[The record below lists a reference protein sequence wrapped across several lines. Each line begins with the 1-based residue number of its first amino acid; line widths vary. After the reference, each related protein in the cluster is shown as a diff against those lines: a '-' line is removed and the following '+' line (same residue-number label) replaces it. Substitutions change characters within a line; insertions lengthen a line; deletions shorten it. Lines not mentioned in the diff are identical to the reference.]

1 MPCRNLQPIK
11 DLMSVIMG
19 CCIAAAGFA
28 QDDGVQGWESAA
40 TFFPNESMIEFQR
53 LGGDRVDGPRE
64 ARFGYAVSLLS
75 STPSTEQKLNEA
87 EVIFEDLAASSDDH
101 FALGARYLLG
111 RLYQIYRSPS
121 DPTRAAEHFRFLVT
135 HHLDTRWGQMA
146 LTKLTMVVVYALPGA
161 GEPEQ
166 RIQSG
171 RELLG
176 LAATPDAD
184 RDINLILASAH
195 FHYDLEPTGAL
206 PFLIAAEEGGN
217 LDVGTRSDVLVRI
230 GELLVLEGRTDE
242 AIVYY
247 QRFVDDFYGAARR
260 YAVEQKILALQ
271 EGRETIP

>member
-1 MPCRNLQPIK
+1 MPRRNHPLSK
-11 DLMSVIMG
+11 DLMAVIMG
-19 CCIAAAGFA
+19 ILVAAVSYGQEDA
-28 QDDGVQGWESAA
+28 VKGWESAA
-40 TFFPNESMIEFQR
+40 TFFPNESMMVFQR
-53 LGGDRVDGPRE
+53 LGGDQIDGPRE

-75 STPSTEQKLNEA
+75 STPSTEQKLNDA
-87 EVIFEDLAASSDDH
+87 EVVFEDLAASGEDH
-101 FALGARYLLG
+101 FALGSRYLLG

-121 DPTRAAEHFRFLVT
+121 DPTRAAEQFRQLVA
-135 HHLDTRWGQMA
+135 LNRDSRWGQMA
-146 LTKLTMVVVYALPGA
+146 LTKLTMVVVFALPDA

-166 RIQSG
+166 RIQAG
-171 RELLG
+171 RELLD
-176 LAATPDAD
+176 LAITPDAQ
-184 RDINLILASAH
+184 RDINMILASAH

-206 PFLIAAEEGGN
+206 PFLLAAEEGGY

-230 GELLVLEGRTDE
+230 GELLVLAGRTDE